1 LSININS
8 SDDSTSALLGEPL
21 LGFILADSL
30 EFTENTSGMLSLVD
44 SLASSGEDDV
54 EIHTEDTGVGII
66 LDSQINML
74 FNTETEVAY

>member
-1 LSININS
+1 MSININS

-54 EIHTEDTGVGII
+54 EIHTENTSVGII